1 MTQSVAINRFNGHE
15 ALALRTSDGSS
26 ATVLLHGAHALSW
39 VPAGQGEQFYLS
51 PSSSY
56 AAVAPIRGGVPVIFP
71 QFSGQGPLQRHGF
84 ARNMVWELVQT
95 EAGADGAQAVLRLRD
110 DGGRGYLTVKGPIER
125 GSMKVR
131 EEQETAVDDARVVEA
146 AFRALGLVVGFR
158 YEKYRTEYSLPG
170 VTLTIDDTPVGVF
183 VELEGEEAA
192 ILDAARALGRTADE
206 FLLDSYRALF
216 LARQQIF
223 GLPGPDMLFPRA

>member
-1 MTQSVAINRFNGHE
+1 MTEREVKLPYPDSE
-15 ALALRTSDGSS
+15 SALRAVE
-26 ATVLLHGAHALSW
+26 ATGAALLHDARLQRDTLFDTPDGRLRK
-39 VPAGQGEQFYLS
+39 AGQ
-51 PSSSY
+51 
-56 AAVAPIRGGVPVIFP
+56 
-71 QFSGQGPLQRHGF
+71 
-84 ARNMVWELVQT
+84 
-95 EAGADGAQAVLRLRD
+95 VLRLRD

>member
-1 MTQSVAINRFNGHE
+1 MTEREVKLPYPDSESALRAVE
-15 ALALRTSDGSS
+15 ATGAALLHPARLQRDTLFDMPDARLRTS
-26 ATVLLHGAHALSW
+26 
-39 VPAGQGEQFYLS
+39 GQ
-51 PSSSY
+51 
-56 AAVAPIRGGVPVIFP
+56 
-71 QFSGQGPLQRHGF
+71 
-84 ARNMVWELVQT
+84 
-95 EAGADGAQAVLRLRD
+95 VLRLRD

-192 ILDAARALGRTADE
+192 ILDAARALGRTPDE
-206 FLLDSYRALF
+206 FLLDSYRSLF
-216 LARQQIF
+216 LARQQTF
-223 GLPGPDMLFPRA
+223 GLAGPDMLFPRA